1 MGLLNVKL
9 VFQLQPDLKVLEQQ
23 SLYLCDIYFFVSQ
36 CGLDYAKDDPL
47 KILHPGLYGLTDLR
61 DIIPFLRFSL
71 QRFLT
76 ANDRMMSM
84 ITILSLFC

>member
-1 MGLLNVKL
+1 MMFK
-9 VFQLQPDLKVLEQQ
+9 LQPDLKVLERQF
-23 SLYLCDIYFFVSQ
+23 SNLCDIYFFVSQ

>member
-9 VFQLQPDLKVLEQQ
+9 MFQLQPDLKVLERQ
-23 SLYLCDIYFFVSQ
+23 SSNLCDIYFFVSQ
-36 CGLDYAKDDPL
+36 CGLDYAKDEPL
-47 KILHPGLYGLTDLR
+47 KILNPGLFGLTDLR

-76 ANDRMMSM
+76 GMTA
-84 ITILSLFC
+84 